1 MDTSSHREVRSLE
14 LTHTLAE
21 YVSALE
27 KALTTDGP
35 ALGCGPVHSTSVRSD
50 ISLLVATS
58 GSTGTPKE
66 IALTA
71 SALLASA
78 TASNKYLKAS
88 KGDSW
93 SLLLPLTHIAGI
105 NVLMRAMQLGTEPL
119 DLRNH
124 VGEYPHADLTAIV
137 PTQLFNALTENSAL
151 LKHLQGAKAVLVGGA
166 SLSEELRAQGVAAGI
181 NIVATYGM
189 SETCG
194 GCIYDGVALEGVKFE
209 ITGNGSIKITG
220 PVLAEVEKE
229 DGWFVTQ
236 DLGKIVDGKLQVI
249 GRSDDVIISGGEN
262 ISLSAIEAAI
272 SKKYPDL
279 LVAAFA
285 TADSKWGQA
294 LHLAVQSNDES
305 VKSQLSEVL
314 VNSIGNHVK
323 PKSVIL
329 LDKLPQ
335 IGVGKIDR
343 ISLAK
348 MVSDE

>member
-35 ALGCGPVHSTSVRSD
+35 ALGCGPVHSTSVRSE

-105 NVLMRAMQLGTEPL
+105 NVLMRAMQLGTDPL

-124 VGEYPHADLTAIV
+124 VGEYPHADFTAIV
-137 PTQLFNALTENSAL
+137 PTQLFNALSQNSAL

-181 NIVATYGM
+181 NIVTTYGM
-189 SETCG
+189 SETSG
-194 GCIYDGVALEGVKFE
+194 GCIYDGVALEGVKFQ
-209 ITGNGSIKITG
+209 ITGDGRIKISG
-220 PVLAEVEKE
+220 SVLAEVEKE

-236 DLGKIVDGKLQVI
+236 DLGNIVDGKLQVI

-262 ISLSAIEAAI
+262 ISLSAIEVAI
-272 SKKYPDL
+272 SEKYPDL

-305 VKSQLSEVL
+305 IKSQLSEVL

>member
-14 LTHTLAE
+14 PTHALAE
-21 YVSALE
+21 YVSALD
-27 KALTTDGP
+27 KALTTVGP

-50 ISLLVATS
+50 ISILVATS

-78 TASNKYLKAS
+78 AASNKYLKAA
-88 KGDSW
+88 KGDTW

-105 NVLMRAMQLGTEPL
+105 NVLMRAKQLGTEPL

-124 VGEYPHADLTAIV
+124 VGEYPHADFTAIV
-137 PTQLFNALTENSAL
+137 PTQLFNALTENPAL

-166 SLSEELRAQGVAAGI
+166 SLSGELRAQGVAAGI
-181 NIVATYGM
+181 NIITTYGM

-194 GCIYDGVALEGVKFE
+194 GCVYDGVALDGVAFE
-209 ITGNGSIKITG
+209 ITTDGRIKISG
-220 PVLAEVEKE
+220 PILADVKKE
-229 DGWFVTQ
+229 NGWFVTQ
-236 DLGKIVDGKLQVI
+236 DLGKIMDGKLQVI

-262 ISLSAIEAAI
+262 ISLSTIEAAI
-272 SKKYPDL
+272 NKEYPDL

-285 TADSKWGQA
+285 TPDSKWGQA
-294 LHLAVQSNDES
+294 LHIAVQSQDENI
-305 VKSQLSEVL
+305 KSELSEVL
-314 VNSIGNHVK
+314 VNSIGKHVK
-323 PKSVIL
+323 PKSVLL

-335 IGVGKIDR
+335 IGVGKVDR

>member
-14 LTHTLAE
+14 PTHALAE
-21 YVSALE
+21 YVSALD
-27 KALTTDGP
+27 KALTTVGP

-50 ISLLVATS
+50 ISILVATS

-78 TASNKYLKAS
+78 AASNKYLKAA
-88 KGDSW
+88 KGDTW

-105 NVLMRAMQLGTEPL
+105 NVLMRAKQLGTEPL

-124 VGEYPHADLTAIV
+124 VGEYPHADFTAIV
-137 PTQLFNALTENSAL
+137 PTQLFNALTENPAL
-151 LKHLQGAKAVLVGGA
+151 LKHLQEAKAVLVGGA

-181 NIVATYGM
+181 NIITTYGM

-194 GCIYDGVALEGVKFE
+194 GCVYDGVALDGVAFE
-209 ITGNGSIKITG
+209 ITTDGRIKISG
-220 PVLAEVEKE
+220 PILADVKKE
-229 DGWFVTQ
+229 NGWFVTQ
-236 DLGKIVDGKLQVI
+236 DLGKIMDGKLQVI

-272 SKKYPDL
+272 NKEYPDL

-285 TADSKWGQA
+285 TPDSKWGQA
-294 LHLAVQSNDES
+294 LHIAVQSQDENI
-305 VKSQLSEVL
+305 KSELSEVL
-314 VNSIGNHVK
+314 VNSIGKHVK
-323 PKSVIL
+323 PKRVLL

-335 IGVGKIDR
+335 IGVGKVDR

>member
-66 IALTA
+66 IALSCA
-71 SALLASA
+71 ALLASA
-78 TASNKYLKAS
+78 YASNKFINAT
-88 KGDSW
+88 KGDTW

-105 NVLMRAMQLGTEPL
+105 NVLVRALQLETSPI

-124 VGEYPHADLTAIV
+124 VGQYPQADFTAIV
-137 PTQLFNALTENSAL
+137 PTQLFNALNENPDL

-166 SLSEELRAQGVAAGI
+166 SLSHELRAQGVAAGI
-181 NIVATYGM
+181 NIITTYGM

-194 GCIYDGVALEGVKFE
+194 GCIYDGVALKGVEFE
-209 ITGNGSIKITG
+209 ITGEGRIKISG
-220 PVLAEVEKE
+220 PVLADVEKE
-229 DGWFVTQ
+229 NGWFITQ
-236 DLGKIVDGKLQVI
+236 DLGKIVNGKLQVI
-249 GRSDDVIISGGEN
+249 GRFDDVIISGGEN
-262 ISLSAIEAAI
+262 ISLSAIEAELN
-272 SKKYPDL
+272 KKFPQL
-279 LVAAFA
+279 QVAAFA
-285 TADSKWGQA
+285 TADSKWGQV
-294 LHLAVQSNDES
+294 LHVAVQSQDEN
-305 VKSQLSEVL
+305 VKSQVSSAL
-314 VNSIGNHVK
+314 IDAMGKHAK

-335 IGVGKIDR
+335 IGVGKVDR
-343 ISLAK
+343 LSLAK
-348 MVSDE
+348 LVSE

>member
-14 LTHTLAE
+14 QTHTLAE

-71 SALLASA
+71 SALVASA
-78 TASNKYLKAS
+78 TASNKFLKAT
-88 KGDSW
+88 KGDTW

-105 NVLMRAMQLGTEPL
+105 NVLVRALQLETSPI
-119 DLRNH
+119 DLRNF
-124 VGEYPHADLTAIV
+124 VGTYPKADFTAIV
-137 PTQLFNALTENSAL
+137 PTQLFNALNENSDL
-151 LKHLQGAKAVLVGGA
+151 LQHLQGAKAVLVGGA
-166 SLSEELRAQGVAAGI
+166 SLSNELREQGVAAGI
-181 NIVATYGM
+181 NIVTTYGM

-194 GCIYDGVALEGVKFE
+194 GCIYDGVALDGVAYE
-209 ITGNGSIKITG
+209 ITADGRIKISG
-220 PVLAEVEKE
+220 PVLADVKKE
-229 DGWFVTQ
+229 NGWFITQ
-236 DLGKIVDGKLQVI
+236 DLGKVVGGKLQVI

-262 ISLSAIEAAI
+262 ISLSAIEAELN
-272 SKKYPDL
+272 KNFPDL
-279 LVAAFA
+279 QVAAFA
-285 TADSKWGQA
+285 TTDSKWGHA
-294 LHLAVQSNDES
+294 LHIAVESRDES
-305 VKSQLSEVL
+305 IKSDLSDL
-314 VNSIGNHVK
+314 LSKTIGSHAK

-335 IGVGKIDR
+335 IGVGKVDR

-348 MVSDE
+348 LVSE

>member
-88 KGDSW
+88 KGDTW

-105 NVLMRAMQLGTEPL
+105 NVLMRAMQLGTDPL

-124 VGEYPHADLTAIV
+124 VGEYPHADFTAIV
-137 PTQLFNALTENSAL
+137 PTQLFNALTQNSAL

-305 VKSQLSEVL
+305 IKSQLSEVL